1 MFSWKTSECIS
12 NKLKYY
18 KQFSQIQPGNPN
30 STWLFNHSCSAGHR
44 NFYQSY
50 EAVRATSGKSLY
62 LSCERNSALPP
73 FLNKNTSLAALAQQ
87 RHLITS
93 FCWSTKIYKPPIE
106 RKGKEAL
113 LLITKQI
120 QYTLYSLL
128 STRSKPV
135 GFHRHQL
142 LSHLVVLFTQ
152 QSCNKNNSCDF
163 CVMTVMTQ
171 VLTLRTSVRVSGDC
185 LCQKMRQRNSEFW
198 NINNGNSKWFQLQ
211 SSLANNIW
219 LYLHRVDRCRVCS
232 MHLFFVT
239 WAYLS
244 QNTGSTAKLDT
255 ETG

>member
-93 FCWSTKIYKPPIE
+93 FCWSTKTYKPPIE

-128 STRSKPV
+128 STPQQACWFPPTSTVVPPRST
-135 GFHRHQL
+135 FHP
-142 LSHLVVLFTQ
+142 
-152 QSCNKNNSCDF
+152 
-163 CVMTVMTQ
+163 
-171 VLTLRTSVRVSGDC
+171 
-185 LCQKMRQRNSEFW
+185 
-198 NINNGNSKWFQLQ
+198 
-211 SSLANNIW
+211 
-219 LYLHRVDRCRVCS
+219 
-232 MHLFFVT
+232 
-239 WAYLS
+239 
-244 QNTGSTAKLDT
+244 AKLQQKQLMRFLCHDCHDSGPYLAHLCEGVRRLPLPKNEAT
-255 ETG
+255 KLRILEYQQWKLKMISVAIKSG